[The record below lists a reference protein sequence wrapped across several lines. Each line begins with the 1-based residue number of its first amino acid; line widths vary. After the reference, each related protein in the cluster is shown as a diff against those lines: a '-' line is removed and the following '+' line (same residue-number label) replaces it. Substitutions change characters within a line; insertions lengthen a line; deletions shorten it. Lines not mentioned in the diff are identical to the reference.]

1 MKPETIAERLLLNYP
16 MELIDPRKVP
26 EAGEIEEVE
35 AGVED
40 EAIQAIIKEA
50 ENNGHKYA
58 KGRSGYSRYCYDI
71 INGAVCWHTDPGL
84 GKVALA
90 LLNNGHNDI
99 WDCQLITKHG
109 ALNVRQ
115 GDVIVFNADEGHA
128 WISNSWCIV
137 ATVTVSKS
145 RSKSHV

>member
-1 MKPETIAERLLLNYP
+1 MKPETIAEGLSLNYP
-16 MELIDPRKVP
+16 MELLDPRKVP

-35 AGVED
+35 AGFED
-40 EAIQAIIKEA
+40 EAIQAIIKKA
-50 ENNGHKYA
+50 ENNGYKYA
-58 KGRSGYSRYCYDI
+58 NGRGRYFNYSYDI
-71 INGAVCWHTDPGL
+71 INGAICWHTDPGL

-99 WDCQLITKHG
+99 CGCQLITKHG
-109 ALNVRQ
+109 ALNVNQ
-115 GDVIVFNADEGHA
+115 GDVIVFNADEKHA